1 MSFGHLVNS
10 VIDRRNRAQGGIVTA
25 TSQLPSTALGKRMA
39 VNSASAT
46 VQTLPPAAAAFAA
59 SPYGVVTLVQ
69 LGTGAPTFAAGA
81 GDTLRATAGVAASV
95 QYAAIQARVIS
106 STEWA
111 LA

>member
-25 TSQLPSTALGKRMA
+25 TSQLPSTA
-39 VNSASAT
+39 
-46 VQTLPPAAAAFAA
+46 
-59 SPYGVVTLVQ
+59 